1 MIQVFLHS
9 PSSSSYCPLSLSL
22 FLSDKSSAVTHTH
35 THTHTEDEMLQHR
48 CQELA
53 ELSGTERNGW
63 DAIQVFEESDTGH
76 NSATSQQS
84 SQLCEFGGD
93 SRREP
98 AHAPVS
104 QETWKLWNSLL
115 MFFCFASIAPAEALT
130 ALTTWFGPSGLME
143 PADGASKF
151 YHWLPEFNMQTC
163 FNWRRGFEVLS

>member
-1 MIQVFLHS
+1 
-9 PSSSSYCPLSLSL
+9 
-22 FLSDKSSAVTHTH
+22 
-35 THTHTEDEMLQHR
+35 MLQHR

-104 QETWKLWNSLL
+104 QETWKL
-115 MFFCFASIAPAEALT
+115 
-130 ALTTWFGPSGLME
+130 
-143 PADGASKF
+143 
-151 YHWLPEFNMQTC
+151 
-163 FNWRRGFEVLS
+163 